1 VFLVVGACFFLFFAK
16 TPAGFACRWKSKTPS
31 GIDVDQGMKLAC
43 RVWSMYH
50 CCVTEWT
57 TFGVGVAWA
66 RKNIVIVQSLLGQNL
81 SCFLNKPKTELLL
94 QRLYAKKFLKDLT
107 KVLNRTGGG
116 A

>member
-50 CCVTEWT
+50 CCVAEWT

-66 RKNIVIVQSLLGQNL
+66 RKNIVIVQSLLWAICLAFEPSQKL
-81 SCFLNKPKTELLL
+81 SCYL
-94 QRLYAKKFLKDLT
+94 QRLYAKFF
-107 KVLNRTGGG
+107 
-116 A
+116 

>member
-57 TFGVGVAWA
+57 TFGVGVVGTKEY
-66 RKNIVIVQSLLGQNL
+66 RYCPVVVMGNL
-81 SCFLNKPKTELLL
+81 SCFLN
-94 QRLYAKKFLKDLT
+94 QAK
-107 KVLNRTGGG
+107 N
-116 A
+116 